1 MKQINLKEMYNAGVH
16 LGSSVKKLNPKM
28 KPYIMCTHDG
38 IAIIDILKT
47 YTRLFRITLF
57 LKKVIATEGY
67 RVLFVGTQKSIA
79 PLIAEIATKSSSYYI
94 NERWKGG
101 FLTNFKTMKGQNS
114 RKDYNTNSENS
125 EKKNTQ
131 LFEARPTRRD
141 RELADRASPES
152 NELNSLPDLVIIV
165 GQEKELKAIKECQKL
180 SIPTITILD
189 SDGDPE
195 KTSLFIP
202 ANDDS
207 RSSVEFILKHLG
219 QSILVGRL
227 LYDKNTRTTLSKKK
241 VSRFK
246 KSRNVQRI

>member
-57 LKKVIATEGY
+57 LKKIIANEGY
-67 RVLFVGTQKSIA
+67 QVLFVGTQRSIA

-101 FLTNFKTMKGQNS
+101 FLTNFKTVKDSRSSRQQDSLEQNQS
-114 RKDYNTNSENS
+114 G
-125 EKKNTQ
+125 
-131 LFEARPTRRD
+131 F
-141 RELADRASPES
+141 S

-180 SIPTITILD
+180 NIPTLTILD
-189 SDGDPE
+189 SDGDPD

-207 RSSVEFILKHLG
+207 QSSVEFILKHLG
-219 QSILVGRL
+219 QSILIGRL
-227 LYDKNTRTTLSKKK
+227 LYDKKKTKYGFQETSTRDFRKL
-241 VSRFK
+241 
-246 KSRNVQRI
+246 

>member
-79 PLIAEIATKSSSYYI
+79 PLISEIAIKSSSYYI

-114 RKDYNTNSENS
+114 SNFTKNSNTSIENS
-125 EKKNTQ
+125 EKSNTQ
-131 LFEARPTRRD
+131 SF
-141 RELADRASPES
+141 ES

-180 SIPTITILD
+180 NIPTITILD

-207 RSSVEFILKHLG
+207 RSSVEFILNHLG

-227 LYDKNTRTTLSKKK
+227 LYDKNTRATFSTKKS
-241 VSRFK
+241 SRFK
-246 KSRNVQRI
+246 KS